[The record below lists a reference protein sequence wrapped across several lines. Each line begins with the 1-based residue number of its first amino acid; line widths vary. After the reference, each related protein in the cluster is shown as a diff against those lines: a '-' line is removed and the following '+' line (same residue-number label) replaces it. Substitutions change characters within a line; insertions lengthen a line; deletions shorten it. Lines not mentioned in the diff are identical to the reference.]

1 MARSARAPPGA
12 GHAAESVFHSRS
24 STFFHPASTLADRRR
39 DGTFL
44 VYSSQFDVEGLIA
57 TTSTWMKNKV
67 RPDVIQ
73 MLVAY
78 RWFFYPEA
86 GTGIPG
92 RPVVDGPEVPIGAG
106 GVPGEG
112 GIPSGPA
119 GGPRPPPARVTLTNE
134 STARVTVTPRVA
146 GTAHIILAVEDN
158 GSPTLTSY
166 RRVILTIGAK

>member
-1 MARSARAPPGA
+1 MDG
-12 GHAAESVFHSRS
+12 
-24 STFFHPASTLADRRR
+24 RR
-39 DGTFL
+39 T
-44 VYSSQFDVEGLIA
+44 GLTI
-57 TTSTWMKNKV
+57 
-67 RPDVIQ
+67 
-73 MLVAY
+73 

-92 RPVVDGPEVPIGAG
+92 RPVVDGPEVPIGGG

-119 GGPRPPPARVTLTNE
+119 GGPRQPPARVTLTNE

-166 RRVILTIGAK
+166 RRVIVTIGGK